1 MFYNSS
7 KPKFKGINKLIG
19 KIFENKKPL
28 ICYFM
33 GGYPSVKDSFE
44 TAKNLIENGA
54 DILEVG
60 IPFSDPVADGT
71 TIQVAHE
78 KAVKDGITPLNI
90 FELTKQI
97 KENYPDVPLI
107 AMTYYNPIF
116 KFGEEKFC
124 KLAKEN
130 GIDGFIVPDLP
141 PEESESFHKTAKKYG
156 LELVFLLAP
165 TSNEKRIK
173 MIGSLTDSFIYYVS
187 LTGITGARETLPWEE
202 LKERVN
208 EIKSITGKYV
218 AVGFGVSKKEH
229 TQNLSKFA
237 DGVIVGSA
245 IVKLQGKKDF
255 QGISNLAKELKEGLL
270 AN

>member
-1 MFYNSS
+1 MI
-7 KPKFKGINKLIG
+7 KKV
-19 KIFENKKPL
+19 FETKKPL

-33 GGYPSVKDSFE
+33 AGYPSLEDSLE
-44 TAKNLIENGA
+44 TAKSLIENGA

-78 KAVKDGITPLNI
+78 KAVKDGITPINV
-90 FELTKQI
+90 FELTKKI
-97 KENYPDVPLI
+97 KNNYPDIPLI

-124 KLAKEN
+124 QLAKEN
-130 GIDGFIVPDLP
+130 GINGFIIPDLP
-141 PEESESFHKTAKKYG
+141 PEEAKEFQKIAKNHG

-165 TSNEKRIK
+165 TSNEERIK
-173 MIGSLTDSFIYYVS
+173 LIGSLTDSFIYYVS
-187 LTGITGARETLPWEE
+187 LTGITGERETLPWEE
-202 LKERVN
+202 LKEKVSK
-208 EIKSITGKYV
+208 IKDITNKYV

-229 TQNLSKFA
+229 TKKLSKFA

-255 QGISNLAKELKEGLL
+255 NSISKLTKELKKGL
-270 AN
+270 N

>member
-1 MFYNSS
+1 MI
-7 KPKFKGINKLIG
+7 KKV
-19 KIFENKKPL
+19 FETKKPL

-33 GGYPSVKDSFE
+33 AGYPSLEDSFE
-44 TAKNLIENGA
+44 TAKSLIENGA

-78 KAVKDGITPLNI
+78 KAVKDGITPINV
-90 FELTKQI
+90 FELTKKI
-97 KENYPDVPLI
+97 KNNYPDIPLI

-124 KLAKEN
+124 QLAKEN
-130 GIDGFIVPDLP
+130 GINGFIIPDLP
-141 PEESESFHKTAKKYG
+141 PEEAKEFQKIAKNHG

-165 TSNEKRIK
+165 TSNEERIK
-173 MIGSLTDSFIYYVS
+173 LIGSLTDSFIYYVS
-187 LTGITGARETLPWEE
+187 LTGITGERETLPWEE
-202 LKERVN
+202 LKEKVSK
-208 EIKSITGKYV
+208 IKDITNKYV

-229 TQNLSKFA
+229 TKKLSEFA

-245 IVKLQGKKDF
+245 VVKLQGKKDF
-255 QGISNLAKELKEGLL
+255 NSISKLTKELKEGL
-270 AN
+270 N